1 MAVKKSPTGKSQTQS
16 SSKTKSGRTKPEGP
30 VLRVKLV
37 RSLIG
42 RPKIQREI
50 VKGLGL
56 RRISSEVIRKD
67 CPEIW
72 GMIEKVKHLVTVE
85 AMEKK

>member
-1 MAVKKSPTGKSQTQS
+1 MAVKKSQTGKSQIQES
-16 SSKTKSGRTKPEGP
+16 PERKSARAKPNGP
-30 VLRVKLV
+30 FLRVKLV

-56 RRISSEVIRKD
+56 RRISSEAVRRD

-72 GMIEKVKHLVTVE
+72 GMIEKVKHLVKVE
-85 AMEKK
+85 VVGKK

>member
-1 MAVKKSPTGKSQTQS
+1 MAVKESPTAKSQAQES
-16 SSKTKSGRTKPEGP
+16 LQPKSAKTKPEGP
-30 VLRVKLV
+30 FLRVKLV

-72 GMIEKVKHLVTVE
+72 GMIDKVKHLVTVE
-85 AMEKK
+85 VMEKK